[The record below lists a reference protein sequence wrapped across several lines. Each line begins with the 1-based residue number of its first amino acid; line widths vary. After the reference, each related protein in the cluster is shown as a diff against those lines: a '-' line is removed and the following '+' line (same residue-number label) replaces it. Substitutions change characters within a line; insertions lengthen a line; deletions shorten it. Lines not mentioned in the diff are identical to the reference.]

1 MERPHCTQIGLL
13 SVAGMTPDNKF
24 GGSFGSNEW
33 LVDEMYER
41 YLADP
46 NSVEE
51 NWREFFSGY
60 TPGAAAP
67 TQLTTPSNGAVTST
81 PGVPPIPKRQQPP
94 VVTPAPPIAET
105 FVPQP
110 SVRPATQPIP
120 TPAQVVAKPTPQ
132 VATPGAARVE
142 PLRGVANRVVQSMEA
157 SLTVPTATSVRA
169 IPAKLMIDNR
179 TVINNHLKRARGGK
193 VSFTHSSAMR

>member
-1 MERPHCTQIGLL
+1 MERPRRTQIGLL

-60 TPGAAAP
+60 KPGAAAP
-67 TQLTTPSNGAVTST
+67 TPLTTPSNGAVTSA

-94 VVTPAPPIAET
+94 VVTTAPSTAEI

-142 PLRGVANRVVQSMEA
+142 PLRGVANRVSKVWRHLSQFPPQQVCVQF
-157 SLTVPTATSVRA
+157 PQ
-169 IPAKLMIDNR
+169 N
-179 TVINNHLKRARGGK
+179 
-193 VSFTHSSAMR
+193 

>member
-1 MERPHCTQIGLL
+1 
-13 SVAGMTPDNKF
+13 MTPDNKF

-60 TPGAAAP
+60 KPGAAAP
-67 TQLTTPSNGAVTST
+67 TPLTTPSNGAVTSA

-120 TPAQVVAKPTPQ
+120 TPAQVVAKPTPRLERLELNHF
-132 VATPGAARVE
+132 A
-142 PLRGVANRVVQSMEA
+142 A
-157 SLTVPTATSVRA
+157 SLTVLSKVWR
-169 IPAKLMIDNR
+169 
-179 TVINNHLKRARGGK
+179 HLSQFPPQQ
-193 VSFTHSSAMR
+193 VCVQFPQN

>member
-1 MERPHCTQIGLL
+1 MERPRRTQIGLL

-60 TPGAAAP
+60 KPGAAAP
-67 TQLTTPSNGAVTST
+67 TPLTTPSNGAVTSA

-132 VATPGAARVE
+132 VATPGAARV
-142 PLRGVANRVVQSMEA
+142 
-157 SLTVPTATSVRA
+157 
-169 IPAKLMIDNR
+169 
-179 TVINNHLKRARGGK
+179 
-193 VSFTHSSAMR
+193 